1 MKAPILQVTENAL
14 KRIQYLLEQRGKP
27 SAGVRVGV
35 RSGGCSGHAYT
46 FEYADEIRPYDE
58 VISLPVPQ
66 QTANDT
72 ETHSSMKPLENNASS
87 FTQPAEINILI
98 DPKAIIFLLGST
110 MDFVEGKIESGF
122 TFINPNEKGRCGC
135 GESFNV

>member
-35 RSGGCSGHAYT
+35 RSGGCSGLAYT
-46 FEYADEIRPYDE
+46 FEYADEIHPYDE
-58 VISLPVPQ
+58 VISLTSSLHNGGIAEQ
-66 QTANDT
+66 NLST
-72 ETHSSMKPLENNASS
+72 EIATNHSPS
-87 FTQPAEINILI
+87 EIKILI
-98 DPKAIIFLLGST
+98 DPKAMMFLLGTT
-110 MDFVEGKIESGF
+110 MDFVEEKFKSGF
-122 TFINPNEKGRCGC
+122 VFINPNEKGRCGC